1 MKRYIEASAGQ
12 RIAAS
17 LIDFTFI
24 WLITGICTIP
34 VLFSCKGIS
43 AISFLVTIF
52 FLLLLLLFY
61 KDIFSRSIGKKLIGL
76 YIYVK
81 SREEELSIPKP
92 SRLVLRNLTL
102 VFWPVEVIIL
112 LIKNKRIG
120 DMYSKTIVVSKKE
133 NVVQTNHKRKIYEL
147 IGLLIAGVVLLVISY
162 QSIQSNKIRFSPP
175 GRENRYNHTLHYRD
189 HILEKGILSLDDNIK
204 QCVVNIDTT
213 RADTLKVM
221 IILIFRLK
229 DEQAFYHQQQEKDS
243 TIISTVKKAY
253 HDKSVVGDLFYMN
266 YSSNGILNKK
276 THIQY

>member
-1 MKRYIEASAGQ
+1 M
-12 RIAAS
+12 
-17 LIDFTFI
+17 
-24 WLITGICTIP
+24 
-34 VLFSCKGIS
+34 
-43 AISFLVTIF
+43 
-52 FLLLLLLFY
+52 LLFY
-61 KDIFSRSIGKKLIGL
+61 KDIFSRSIGKKVIGL

-102 VFWPVEVIIL
+102 IFWPFEAIIL

-120 DMYSKTIVVSKKE
+120 DMYSKTIVLSKKE

-162 QSIQSNKIRFSPP
+162 QSIQSNKFRFAPP

-189 HILEKGILSLDDNIK
+189 QILEKGILSLDDNIK

-229 DEQAFYHQQQEKDS
+229 DAQAFYHQQQEKDS
-243 TIISTVKKAY
+243 TIISTVKNAY

-276 THIQY
+276 THFQY